1 MTDIGRDY
9 LECRD
14 ARREHAHDERTT
26 GMSSTHSA
34 WRRRIAVWLVPAGV
48 FQSVIVGGA
57 YGTGREVA
65 EYMTQYGP
73 LGGLLAIGIVMLGLT
88 AVLAACFEFARVF
101 RVYDYRSF
109 LRELLGT
116 AWPAYEICFVL
127 LLVIVL
133 AVTGSAAGL
142 ALERTFG
149 LDARTGTAAALVAVV
164 ACNFFGRHLVEATL
178 TVGAVALSLGMLA
191 YGAGVAA
198 QAGGD
203 ILRTLAG
210 GGIEPGWWL
219 GGWQFALYNSALVPV
234 LLYATTAIRTRREAL
249 GAAVVAAF
257 AGVLPAL
264 VLHLS
269 FLARYP
275 AIVDEALP
283 AYTMIAA
290 FGTREF
296 LWLYVGLLF
305 VTIVQTGVGVLQ
317 GLNERLDAW
326 SAEQRARPL
335 PEWAHAAVA
344 GLAFAASVML
354 ARAGIVDLIARGY
367 GMLAWCFLVVF
378 TLPALTLGVARIRRA
393 TCERA
398 SST

>member
-1 MTDIGRDY
+1 MKATQSG
-9 LECRD
+9 
-14 ARREHAHDERTT
+14 
-26 GMSSTHSA
+26 
-34 WRRRIAVWLVPAGV
+34 WRRRVAVWLVPAGV

-65 EYMTQYGP
+65 EYITQYGA
-73 LGGLLAIGIVMLGLT
+73 LGGLLAIALVMLGLT

-109 LRELLGT
+109 VRALLGEW
-116 AWPAYEICFVL
+116 WPAYEVCFVL

-142 ALERTFG
+142 ALANTFG
-149 LDARTGTAAALVAVV
+149 VDARGGTAAVLVAVV
-164 ACNFFGRHLVEATL
+164 ACNFFGRRLVEATL
-178 TVGAVALSLGMLA
+178 TAGAVALSAGLIA
-191 YGAGVAA
+191 YGVLVAT
-198 QAGGD
+198 QAGDGILHTLATGD
-203 ILRTLAG
+203 IA
-210 GGIEPGWWL
+210 PGWWL
-219 GGWQFALYNSALVPV
+219 SGLKFTLYNSALVPV
-234 LLYATTAIRTRREAL
+234 LLYATTTVRTRREAV
-249 GAAVVAAF
+249 GAAAVAAF

-275 AIVDEALP
+275 GIVQEALP
-283 AYTMIAA
+283 AYAMIAA
-290 FGTREF
+290 FGTRAF
-296 LWLYVGLLF
+296 LWVYVGLLF

-326 SAEQRARPL
+326 SAERRARPL
-335 PEWAHAAVA
+335 PKWAHAAVA
-344 GLAFAASVML
+344 GLAFAVSVAL

-367 GMLAWCFLVVF
+367 GSLAWCFLVVF

-393 TCERA
+393 TR
-398 SST
+398 